1 MTAGPRGQ
9 SMRTVLAH
17 VGIGANLDA
26 PVQHVRRGIAAL
38 AALPATTIDAVSSL
52 YASAPVDAPGPDY
65 VNAVV
70 ALRTA
75 LPPHELLRALHT
87 IEARHGRV
95 RTRTNA
101 PRTLD
106 LDLLLY
112 GELRSDDP
120 GLTLPHPRLHQ
131 RAFVLRPLLEIAPQL
146 QVPGLGP
153 LAPWLDRV
161 REQPVTVLE
170 ARPQGPLS

>member
-1 MTAGPRGQ
+1 MSAAP
-9 SMRTVLAH
+9 VLAY
-17 VGIGANLDA
+17 VGVGANLGQPRA
-26 PVQHVRRGIAAL
+26 QVEQG
-38 AALPATTIDAVSSL
+38 IDALHRLPDTQLIARSSL

-75 LPPHELLRALHT
+75 LAADALLQSLHA
-87 IEARHGRV
+87 IEARFGRA
-95 RTRTNA
+95 RPAHNA

-112 GELRSDDP
+112 GELRSDDAA
-120 GLTLPHPRLHQ
+120 LRLPHPRLHE

-146 QVPGLGP
+146 AVQGLGP
-153 LAPWLDRV
+153 LSAYLARV
-161 REQPVTVLE
+161 QDQPIRRLE
-170 ARPQGPLS
+170 RAGAAR